1 MYVCI
6 CHSQLSRSVD
16 VVTSAAS
23 SPPPWR
29 GRQHY
34 ELRVLEPNPRSHNV
48 SSWQRRESIA
58 WQTRGCRRFSPPP
71 GNGSIKHAH
80 SYNNKM
86 FKVAVIG
93 VQKRY
98 VFCYFLLT
106 SYTIGPIKHDSHL
119 ANASTIKSVS
129 LTLEQTQPSKVWP
142 PHSEQIVWF
151 SPTCGEL
158 IEKRFLPRSR
168 IQLSIMWCDSL
179 GFLLFCL
186 PSTIISSIAASLFVW
201 LLWCLY

>member
-34 ELRVLEPNPRSHNV
+34 ELRVLEPNPRSHNA

-58 WQTRGCRRFSPPP
+58 WQTHGCRRFSPPP

-93 VQKRY
+93 VPNTCTMHENSYRFPIQRISSILTETLR
-98 VFCYFLLT
+98 FLLLSSNFIYNWST
-106 SYTIGPIKHDSHL
+106 HWSH
-119 ANASTIKSVS
+119 
-129 LTLEQTQPSKVWP
+129 QT
-142 PHSEQIVWF
+142 WF
-151 SPTCGEL
+151 SPG
-158 IEKRFLPRSR
+158 KRKYNQIRVV
-168 IQLSIMWCDSL
+168 DSWTNTTVQSMAAA
-179 GFLLFCL
+179 FRTNCL
-186 PSTIISSIAASLFVW
+186 V
-201 LLWCLY
+201 